1 MRGQLRFE
9 LARSVA
15 VASLCPVP
23 TRLRFFAA
31 QAATPFTKSSKPKR
45 GRRPSLSK
53 SHAVFAADRSLPAKG
68 SSSSNTSCCGKRF
81 RVRVSAV
88 LNGPGRDSLLPQ
100 RRLKQAAGD
109 VGGVGWAALLSA
121 LSGVLR
127 LWQSSQSWSNSGTYS
142 RVRATA
148 PPLSKGNRPAE
159 KRPNPPACAWPRPWR
174 TETAMA
180 LTKQISLTGIPAVS
194 ARQS

>member
-53 SHAVFAADRSLPAKG
+53 SHAVFAADRLLPAKG

-127 LWQSSQSWSNSGTYS
+127 LWQSITKLVELGYLQPGA
-142 RVRATA
+142 RHRATA
-148 PPLSKGNRPAE
+148 VERAIDRL
-159 KRPNPPACAWPRPWR
+159 R
-174 TETAMA
+174 TDLVRQGVVYDSNLPSSPKDEDQQRST
-180 LTKQISLTGIPAVS
+180 QIGERGS
-194 ARQS
+194 